1 MRGGAQT
8 VVPSSPGHELTGR
21 HSTRVLRRSNNHELA
36 LPPPDEDGVG
46 VAVPHGGWGRV
57 GADGD
62 GLGRAEF
69 QALAKVAVHDEFVR
83 SLATWSGEGELG
95 REERVERRGGGELG
109 LPRSRVCRQG
119 W

>member
-1 MRGGAQT
+1 MSKLAVGG
-8 VVPSSPGHELTGR
+8 
-21 HSTRVLRRSNNHELA
+21 STA
-36 LPPPDEDGVG
+36 GPDEDGGG

-69 QALAKVAVHDEFVR
+69 QALAKVAMHDEFVH

-95 REERVERRGGGELG
+95 REERVERVGEWARAA
-109 LPRSRVCRQG
+109 PFQG
-119 W
+119 F